1 MSKARVSRSAAL
13 GAVAGLLASVVV
25 AVSPA
30 GAAPAA
36 TLALSKGAFVSGTNT
51 PLTTPVT
58 PGGGFDYQLPAACSG
73 LTEGCTGA
81 TTTDVLPPGVDFV
94 GFDPS
99 PLYTVNF
106 SAATRTVT
114 VTYTSVLPSPP
125 NPAGSVG
132 IPAGSTRTTV
142 MHVEL
147 DPATTAPDGST
158 ITNVATA
165 TASDADPSSDSTDIT
180 VSIPT
185 SVTPVA
191 SKSMNPDSLVAK
203 SEAGTTAVLGV
214 SNASAG
220 AANVTSL
227 TVADTTASTWDTFDL
242 DSVGPVESYP
252 QGADEVS
259 VGYCTSPAPCTPADF
274 TDGPFQTGSSISLPV
289 GVDPTT
295 VTGIRFTF
303 DNSAGAPLPTSSDG
317 GSVDIGLTIRNTDRS
332 TGSPIDP
339 TGNLTQSNCA
349 TPSAVDDTAG
359 LVTGADV
366 CTSYTVLPGIVGVA
380 VSKQV
385 FADADGSFTNNG
397 FPVSGQTPPSGVSAV
412 TTAKNTSAFAVTN
425 MTITDPSTTA
435 PSDWTEVNPLSVEVV
450 FPSGATAATGQ
461 LTCSDGSTPD
471 GHRHR
476 PAHDSGISADLPG
489 GRNGDVWNGH
499 LHGQHPDR
507 GYRAAGC
514 PRCASGDSARRS
526 TGDGLLRQQHQWWLQ
541 RGSIG
546 DGVRGVIYSGSCR
559 RRGREQELIEP
570 SQRRRAGP
578 GPDHELH
585 PASHQ
590 SGQSARVELRDRR
603 PQQPTAGH

>member
-1 MSKARVSRSAAL
+1 MTKARGCSRSAAL

-51 PLTTPVT
+51 PLTTPVI
-58 PGGGFDYQLPAACSG
+58 PGGGFDYQLSAACSG
-73 LTEGCTGA
+73 LTEGCIAA
-81 TTTDVLPPGVDFV
+81 TTVDVLPPGVDFV

-99 PLYTVNF
+99 PLYSVNF
-106 SAATRTVT
+106 GPATRTVT

-274 TDGPFQTGSSISLPV
+274 TDGPFQTGPAISLPV

-366 CTSYTVLPGIVGVA
+366 CTNYTILPGIVGVA

-435 PSDWTEVNPLSVEVV
+435 PSDWTEVNPLRSRW
-450 FPSGATAATGQ
+450 
-461 LTCSDGSTPD
+461 CS
-471 GHRHR
+471 
-476 PAHDSGISADLPG
+476 
-489 GRNGDVWNGH
+489 
-499 LHGQHPDR
+499 
-507 GYRAAGC
+507 
-514 PRCASGDSARRS
+514 
-526 TGDGLLRQQHQWWLQ
+526 
-541 RGSIG
+541 
-546 DGVRGVIYSGSCR
+546 
-559 RRGREQELIEP
+559 
-570 SQRRRAGP
+570 RAGP
-578 GPDHELH
+578 RRL
-585 PASHQ
+585 PAS
-590 SGQSARVELRDRR
+590 SPAATVRPRR
-603 PQQPTAGH
+603 PPPPPRPRQWYFR